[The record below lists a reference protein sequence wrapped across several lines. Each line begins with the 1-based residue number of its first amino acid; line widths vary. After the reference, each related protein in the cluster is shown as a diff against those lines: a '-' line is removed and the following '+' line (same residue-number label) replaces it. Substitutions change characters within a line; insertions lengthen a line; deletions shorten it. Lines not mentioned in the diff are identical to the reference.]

1 MTLSRQRKSDLG
13 RRLAEGRDDSRYC
26 SVIGCPHLTTASQ
39 AKGLNR
45 LYCRSHEDH
54 HERHGSYIKRS
65 YTAGQLGPHRT
76 EALRALHAL
85 SKDPLVKQARLGIE
99 TLYATAGAPVD
110 AFRTRGLTP
119 EERARVTWARLRQSG
134 VDPLEP
140 LAAWLAVVA
149 AMEADRQPDHR
160 EEFRIVQLGKL
171 VHRMAGGSH
180 RHWQRERPDGSIEV
194 TALHR
199 YPASRGNILRH
210 LGRQIEI
217 AAENIRHIQYRKL

>member
-1 MTLSRQRKSDLG
+1 MTLSRQRKSDLK

-26 SVIGCPHLTTASQ
+26 AVIGCAQLTTASQ
-39 AKGLNR
+39 GKGLNR

-54 HERHGSYIKRS
+54 RERHGSYIKRS
-65 YTAGQLGPHRT
+65 YTAGQLGPHRA

-149 AMEADRQPDHR
+149 VIKADPQPDGR
-160 EEFRIVQLGKL
+160 SEFLIVQAGKL
-171 VHRMAGGSH
+171 IHRLAGGTH
-180 RHWQRERPDGSIEV
+180 KVWQRERPKGGVEV
-194 TALHR
+194 ISLHR
-199 YPASRGNILRH
+199 YPASRGRVLRH
-210 LGRQIEI
+210 VGDNL
-217 AAENIRHIQYRKL
+217 AAVAEPLELMRFPR